1 MVTESFNVTWTRV
14 SDVTPSGSSTVQSLA
29 YQITGLTPGGS
40 YVITVVA
47 IYSSPML
54 MSDPARIIEDPT
66 PGE

>member
-1 MVTESFNVTWTRV
+1 M

>member
-1 MVTESFNVTWTRV
+1 M

-29 YQITGLTPGGS
+29 YQITGLIPSGS
-40 YVITVVA
+40 YAIDVVA

-54 MSDPARIIEDPT
+54 TSDPATITGDPT